1 MQEEVNISRDAFTSF
16 NKVNDGLDA
25 PYFFTVNISKYKELS
40 MILKTILTLRQGNAS
55 FERGFSIYKNLV
67 DLNMSQESIIAQRL
81 FKDHMIA
88 NSLTPS
94 TTEISKE
101 MLASFK
107 RSRIRYAEHLGE
119 KRQGKLKN
127 EQQIQKELL
136 RRDINHIEQKIK
148 NLKKTRKSLGE
159 EFVSN
164 MVKAERKNGINYVV
178 KSNALKRKLRSEIRN
193 KAETKSY
200 WKFRRNERSRNC
212 NLLTFPL
219 MHVFLYET

>member
-55 FERGFSIYKNLV
+55 FERRFSIYKNLV

-127 EQQIQKELL
+127 EQQIQK
-136 RRDINHIEQKIK
+136 
-148 NLKKTRKSLGE
+148 
-159 EFVSN
+159 
-164 MVKAERKNGINYVV
+164 
-178 KSNALKRKLRSEIRN
+178 
-193 KAETKSY
+193 
-200 WKFRRNERSRNC
+200 
-212 NLLTFPL
+212 
-219 MHVFLYET
+219 